1 MNQELIEIIL
11 SIYQKDEIYK
21 VALCGE
27 MPKRSCEGVCNVCPL
42 GHIHVTIN
50 GRSHYLKHLII
61 LRGEIKYEP

>member
-1 MNQELIEIIL
+1 MNRELVEILL

-42 GHIHVTIN
+42 GHIDVIIN
-50 GRSHYLKHLII
+50 GSPHYLIHLIALMDRRNI
-61 LRGEIKYEP
+61 